1 MLVAGAHLLG
11 FRNLVHRQ
19 LVLALLDQG
28 ERDAIVRRRD
38 ELVLAQH
45 VEPLDRLPH
54 PPARPLRV
62 TLCSMNLAERH
73 EQVAHPPVE
82 VGSHER
88 GHARSA
94 VVRLAQRQAL
104 LQRRLRRLQL
114 AFLHVS
120 VGQHAH
126 REAVH
131 RRRGDD
137 FGAQLVGAVHH
148 LDGPLEVA
156 VVQRGSRVL
165 HGPHD
170 QRGNLSSKE
179 GRWTE
184 VSDRGR
190 DVAPG
195 AWGRGRKSAKIEP
208 QLWIGRGIS
217 FFAWRGWGSGAEA
230 AGVETR
236 ASRVGS
242 GAPAGGSARSRS
254 PGSPCFVSYPVCIPN
269 SPLAFVGGT
278 APASPLLTHAH
289 ARFLSPTA
297 EGLALPYYP

>member
-1 MLVAGAHLLG
+1 MASPPLEERVLIDRALILRLAEESLGLLHHALVPTRHAVAQRLRERLPRARHVPASLQALALVREGGAQDGSLVLVAGAHLLG

-38 ELVLAQH
+38 EFVLAQH
-45 VEPLDRLPH
+45 VEPLDRLTH

-62 TLCSMNLAERH
+62 TLRSMNLAERH
-73 EQVAHPPVE
+73 EQIAHPPVE

-170 QRGNLSSKE
+170 QRGNLLGVQPVHVLQS
-179 GRWTE
+179 RH
-184 VSDRGR
+184 VSF
-190 DVAPG
+190 P
-195 AWGRGRKSAKIEP
+195 I
-208 QLWIGRGIS
+208 LCL
-217 FFAWRGWGSGAEA
+217 
-230 AGVETR
+230 
-236 ASRVGS
+236 SRT
-242 GAPAGGSARSRS
+242 PR
-254 PGSPCFVSYPVCIPN
+254 
-269 SPLAFVGGT
+269 
-278 APASPLLTHAH
+278 
-289 ARFLSPTA
+289 
-297 EGLALPYYP
+297 